1 MVQFAKEAYGNLKE
15 VFSRKESIESGG
27 TPKDCSVYMK
37 RNGKGE
43 FVYQK
48 PPENSYAIHT
58 WMRLGGIAIVIGLAL
73 LCIVALLPL
82 VQSAYY
88 C

>member
-1 MVQFAKEAYGNLKE
+1 
-15 VFSRKESIESGG
+15 
-27 TPKDCSVYMK
+27 MK

-48 PPENSYAIHT
+48 PPENSYAIHI

>member
-1 MVQFAKEAYGNLKE
+1 
-15 VFSRKESIESGG
+15 
-27 TPKDCSVYMK
+27 MK

-48 PPENSYAIHT
+48 PPETSYAIHT
-58 WMRLGGIAIVIGLAL
+58 WMRFGLTAIVIGLAL